1 MKVTAILSA
10 LAAATLVSAGTFH
23 DFSKLDKVK
32 TLPRGFI
39 IEYHDNIKAN
49 EAHNALN
56 SRKVD
61 YKIRNEYNIF
71 NGAAITVNSKHDGK
85 DIAKIPGVK
94 NVWPIKLYSIPKLQK
109 NTKQPDFAATSLHR
123 MTGVDVVHK
132 EYKLTGKGIKVTFGA
147 YRVFGCDGSSADDVI
162 LAAMELAFND
172 GMDIINMSLGGGSAY
187 KSDPTA
193 VLAEKLIARGMAL
206 SASAGNSGDEGAWMV
221 GNTGLGDHATS
232 NASFD
237 NVWVYLY
244 SMVYGKNAPIPYT
257 FSTGYGKVISLPATA
272 TLVPLLEKDGTLSD
286 GCDQA
291 VYDGKDVKGKVVL
304 VLGNVTRCKS
314 GGRGAL
320 GQKNGA
326 AGMITQTDGGGLAN
340 LGGVPGFPMASIENL
355 AGAQLLA
362 AYKADPKATFT
373 WVTKQNPFNLD
384 NNGAPST
391 FSSLGLD
398 GDLRSKPDIGAPG
411 GNILSTY
418 PLAEGGYAV
427 LSGTS
432 MSSPY
437 TAGSHALYMQAKKSK
452 VRGDLIRQALKNTA
466 TISKSYKSKTFASAA
481 KQGAGLIN
489 VLNAIRTTTAIS
501 PDHIDLLDTINLQKT
516 VKISIKNSGKKTE
529 TYTLSHVPADTLNL
543 YKVGTTFPLGHP
555 GVEASYASVVF
566 SSSKVKIPAGK
577 SATITLRFKE
587 PKSAKAN
594 QFPLYSGYVVAKP
607 ASKNG
612 IAVNV
617 PYTGLKGDV
626 RNVPIMDT
634 DSGFPALATRSAD
647 GTLGPVP
654 KGNSTFD
661 LKTSMPVVLTR
672 LGSHTPDATI
682 RVFDA
687 SNKFVGYM
695 SSLESGPAF
704 GPAGRV
710 TNVNSKTG
718 KLSVATFTW
727 VGEVLPTKN
736 TTVTPTKLPA
746 GSYSVVVASQKK
758 FSKVNLHSR
767 VAERNRL
774 QLAQGDQ
781 RGQQKLE
788 QEQVPNQVDH
798 EYDFGTWKGYA
809 GQFSSEFVKELETHD
824 DVEYVEE
831 DTLMWAWGVDQD
843 NGAALDTQEGS
854 AALDA
859 NQEALV
865 PEATSSTDT
874 SEFDTNAVVN
884 GHNVN
889 LEYFSLKAPSWG
901 LARIAERE
909 RDLAKDY
916 SYMSSAGADVD
927 VYIIDSGVY
936 AEHSDF
942 GGRAFNLA
950 NFVSSERDTD
960 TCGHVAGRRYG
971 VAKAARIQ
979 AIKVLDAEG
988 QGSTSQVMAG
998 INFMI
1003 KHASNN
1009 PNPKKVIN
1017 MSLGG
1022 QVSRPVNDAV
1032 RVAVTQYK
1040 LPFFVAAGNTGDDA
1054 CQYSPAGVK
1063 EAFSVGGSDRSDRV
1077 GWYSCTGQCVNI
1089 FAPGSGITSDW
1100 IRSPSSAHI
1109 LDGTSMAAPHV
1120 AGVAAL
1126 FLGAGNTYSS
1136 AQGLY
1141 DDLVRMSTK
1150 GIISG
1155 VMSNEAQTTKNL
1167 LYNKLEDI
1175 GATFSVH
1182 PQDDIVALEEGQ
1194 ATDAKVNARKKA
1206 KKMRDENDRNAGR
1219 HHHHH

>member
-132 EYKLTGKGIKVTFGA
+132 EYKLTGKGIKVGVIDSGVDYKHPAFAAPGADAGCFARYGKNCRVAHGWDFVGDDYTGENDPKPDSDPMDCGGHGTHVAGIIGANAMNIKTSPKPPQPFIGVAPEVTFGA

-286 GCDQA
+286 GCDQS
-291 VYDGKDVKGKVVL
+291 VYDGQDVKGKVVL

-355 AGAQLLA
+355 AGTQLLA

-607 ASKNG
+607 DSKNG

-758 FSKVNLHSR
+758 FSK
-767 VAERNRL
+767 
-774 QLAQGDQ
+774 G
-781 RGQQKLE
+781 
-788 QEQVPNQVDH
+788 
-798 EYDFGTWKGYA
+798 EYPRDF
-809 GQFSSEFVKELETHD
+809 EV
-824 DVEYVEE
+824 
-831 DTLMWAWGVDQD
+831 
-843 NGAALDTQEGS
+843 
-854 AALDA
+854 
-859 NQEALV
+859 
-865 PEATSSTDT
+865 
-874 SEFDTNAVVN
+874 FDL
-884 GHNVN
+884 GKI
-889 LEYFSLKAPSWG
+889 S
-901 LARIAERE
+901 IA
-909 RDLAKDY
+909 
-916 SYMSSAGADVD
+916 
-927 VYIIDSGVY
+927 
-936 AEHSDF
+936 
-942 GGRAFNLA
+942 
-950 NFVSSERDTD
+950 
-960 TCGHVAGRRYG
+960 
-971 VAKAARIQ
+971 
-979 AIKVLDAEG
+979 
-988 QGSTSQVMAG
+988 
-998 INFMI
+998 
-1003 KHASNN
+1003 
-1009 PNPKKVIN
+1009 
-1017 MSLGG
+1017 
-1022 QVSRPVNDAV
+1022 
-1032 RVAVTQYK
+1032 
-1040 LPFFVAAGNTGDDA
+1040 
-1054 CQYSPAGVK
+1054 
-1063 EAFSVGGSDRSDRV
+1063 
-1077 GWYSCTGQCVNI
+1077 
-1089 FAPGSGITSDW
+1089 
-1100 IRSPSSAHI
+1100 
-1109 LDGTSMAAPHV
+1109 
-1120 AGVAAL
+1120 
-1126 FLGAGNTYSS
+1126 
-1136 AQGLY
+1136 
-1141 DDLVRMSTK
+1141 
-1150 GIISG
+1150 
-1155 VMSNEAQTTKNL
+1155 
-1167 LYNKLEDI
+1167 
-1175 GATFSVH
+1175 
-1182 PQDDIVALEEGQ
+1182 
-1194 ATDAKVNARKKA
+1194 
-1206 KKMRDENDRNAGR
+1206 
-1219 HHHHH
+1219 